1 MVVLLGHEVLRSVV
15 MVGLVVVFVS
25 ILFSV
30 SWEIILL
37 ELLRWGIL
45 VRDLVEKAVSVS
57 TVRFKVNR

>member
-15 MVGLVVVFVS
+15 MVGLVIVFVS

-37 ELLRWGIL
+37 ELLRWCIL

-57 TVRFKVNR
+57 TVRFKVNW